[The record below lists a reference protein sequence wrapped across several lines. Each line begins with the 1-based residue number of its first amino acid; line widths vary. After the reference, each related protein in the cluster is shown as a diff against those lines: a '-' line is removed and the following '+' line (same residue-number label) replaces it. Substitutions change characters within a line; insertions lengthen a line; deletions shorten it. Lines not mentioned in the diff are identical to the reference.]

1 MVADPA
7 DAPVPGVP
15 VELKTT
21 ATGVALTTAT
31 GADGIFRFTSL
42 IPATYDLTIKSAA
55 GFKTYTQSNIEV
67 TANEVRDLGRIS
79 LSLGAVAENVT
90 VSAVAT
96 PVQTGSSENSKLID
110 QYQMSNVTL
119 KGRDLLGLLVTL
131 PGLAVTQRETTSE
144 NTIGSVRIN
153 GAVYAS
159 ANFTVAGITN
169 LDTGSNETSPLEPNM
184 ESIDEKRV
192 LNSHHQAEN
201 SRNANSIITID
212 TKNGMR

>member
-21 ATGVALTTAT
+21 ATGVVMATAPE
-31 GADGIFRFTSL
+31 ADGIFRFNSL

-55 GFKTYTQSNIEV
+55 GFKTYPQSSIEV

-131 PGLAVTQRETTSE
+131 PAIAVTHPETTSE
-144 NTIGSVRIN
+144 NTIESLPI
-153 GAVYAS
+153 
-159 ANFTVAGITN
+159 TV
-169 LDTGSNETSPLEPNM
+169 
-184 ESIDEKRV
+184 
-192 LNSHHQAEN
+192 
-201 SRNANSIITID
+201 
-212 TKNGMR
+212 